1 MIWALLSVGSL
12 ITELFCLSASSFDTT
27 QWTVVLRSAD
37 QESEGGRAS
46 LEQLC
51 RSYWQP
57 VYAWVRSTG
66 RSHEDAQDL
75 TQAFFQHVISKEL
88 HADVHPSRGRFRN
101 WLVTLLK
108 HFLLNQIRRDQTLK
122 RGGPKRQSIP
132 IEEAFEQSAAG
143 DGPDRAYERKWAHAV
158 LANALERLRE
168 EFIQSGQEA
177 RFELLHGLLFDATRG
192 EGVTEAQAVEIG
204 LTANAAK
211 VALTRMRKRYRE
223 MLRVEVARLVEDP
236 AEVDDELAHLMQ
248 VLRG

>member
-1 MIWALLSVGSL
+1 M
-12 ITELFCLSASSFDTT
+12 SAPFFETT
-27 QWTVVLRSAD
+27 RWTIILRSAD
-37 QESEGGRAS
+37 SGSEVGRAS
-46 LEQLC
+46 LEHLC

-57 VYAWVRSTG
+57 VYAWVRSMG

-101 WLVTLLK
+101 WLITLLK
-108 HFLLNQIRRDQTLK
+108 HFLLNQIRHANQIK
-122 RGGPKRQSIP
+122 RGGPNRQHIAMD
-132 IEEAFEQSAAG
+132 EAPELMSAD

-168 EFIQSGQEA
+168 DCVQAGQGE
-177 RFELLHGLLFDATRG
+177 RFEVLQGQLFDATKG
-192 EGVTEAQAVEIG
+192 EGVTEEQATRIG

-223 MLRVEVARLVEDP
+223 MLRLEVARLVEDP
-236 AEVDDELAHLMQ
+236 AEVDDELAHLMR